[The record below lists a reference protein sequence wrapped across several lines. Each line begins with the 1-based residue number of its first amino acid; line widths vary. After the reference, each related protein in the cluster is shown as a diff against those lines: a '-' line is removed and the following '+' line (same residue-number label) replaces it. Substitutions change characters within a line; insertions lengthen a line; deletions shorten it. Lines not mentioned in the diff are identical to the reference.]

1 MDKNLIS
8 DTIFQLVQSYRHA
21 IRAELQANDLGL
33 NGMHVRCL
41 AFIRQRNQCTAND
54 IVQHFS
60 RDKAQVARLVKEMI
74 GNEWLVKSPN
84 PEDKRSQFLSLTE
97 QGILLSEQIDAAQ
110 QSIQT
115 RMKQD
120 LSDEELTVFTTV
132 AQKFARNLSE

>member
-21 IRAELQANDLGL
+21 MRVELQANDLGL

-41 AFIRQRNQCTAND
+41 SFIRQRNQCTAND

-74 GNEWLVKSPN
+74 GNEWIVKSPN

-97 QGILLSEQIDAAQ
+97 QGFKLSENINEAQ
-110 QSIQT
+110 RTIQKK
-115 RMKQD
+115 MKKD
-120 LSDEELTVFTTV
+120 LTDDELEIFFNVAKILTL
-132 AQKFARNLSE
+132 NLSE